1 VKGDGD
7 GRKGAPASSD
17 GAMDGVTDGERE
29 GVTRI
34 PNRGEVDGARRTGGT
49 TLPND
54 TPVEAVTALLVDE
67 GAGEVLP

>member
-1 VKGDGD
+1 
-7 GRKGAPASSD
+7 
-17 GAMDGVTDGERE
+17 MDGVADGERE

-67 GAGEVLP
+67 GAGEVLRC